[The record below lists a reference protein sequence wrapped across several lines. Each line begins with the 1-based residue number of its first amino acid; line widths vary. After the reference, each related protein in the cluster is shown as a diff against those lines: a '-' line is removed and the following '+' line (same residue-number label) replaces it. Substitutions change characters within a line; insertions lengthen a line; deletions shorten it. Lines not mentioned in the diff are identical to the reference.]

1 MPKEIIK
8 LKSLSILSDFHSSQ
22 LWACLFPFAFCTS
35 FQRTVW
41 RNPFLLGELSILLVK
56 ITAMY
61 KRRHFS
67 SVRNEAWFPLQLTT
81 STKAGHFLCSASLD
95 EKGKVLNKTFWVLRK
110 TLAHYKETDKQT
122 VEDWEGG
129 EKDHKQK
136 GRWMRDGRA
145 AKIAGQVEKHKASGN
160 KGVKSSNALSSRRIR
175 IFILKNPTLDYNW
188 KLVSAEKWIYD
199 VIIRLSVEGSCVVS
213 EGRGRTMNS
222 DRETSKAKG
231 GGRFLLGFLLFF
243 RTENMHQSAKPQVS
257 WWRDGGG
264 RTWQRLKI
272 PKNNDTHSGHSLT
285 LHPPTC
291 EDWTQSKTIHLCQK
305 KATGSSFLCLD
316 CVATRKMGTLV
327 LLCNTWHWFGKG
339 NGERAD

>member
-41 RNPFLLGELSILLVK
+41 WNPFLLGELSILLVK

-67 SVRNEAWFPLQLTT
+67 SVRNEALFPLQLTT

-129 EKDHKQK
+129 EKNHKQK

-213 EGRGRTMNS
+213 EGRGRTMNR

-231 GGRFLLGFLLFF
+231 GEGFFWVFCCFLEQKTCTKVQNHKCLDGEMEEEGPDRGWKYPRIITLIQDIRWHFIHQPA
-243 RTENMHQSAKPQVS
+243 RTEHRVKQYICVRKRQQ
-257 WWRDGGG
+257 G
-264 RTWQRLKI
+264 
-272 PKNNDTHSGHSLT
+272 
-285 LHPPTC
+285 
-291 EDWTQSKTIHLCQK
+291 
-305 KATGSSFLCLD
+305 ATSC
-316 CVATRKMGTLV
+316 A
-327 LLCNTWHWFGKG
+327 
-339 NGERAD
+339 